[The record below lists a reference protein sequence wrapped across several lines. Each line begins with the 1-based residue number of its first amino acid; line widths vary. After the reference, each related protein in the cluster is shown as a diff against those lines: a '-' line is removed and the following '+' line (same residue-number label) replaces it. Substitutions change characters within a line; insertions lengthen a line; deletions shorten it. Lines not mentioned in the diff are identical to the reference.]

1 MDRARIPMPYDG
13 LTDKCGINTGIVL
26 ALAASAG
33 FQSRQNSCT
42 HSRWHGVVCTERLA
56 SYQSP
61 LVISKEGGEE
71 GLKISQINR

>member
-26 ALAASAG
+26 ALAASVG

-42 HSRWHGVVCTERLA
+42 HSRWHGGVCTERLA
-56 SYQSP
+56 
-61 LVISKEGGEE
+61 
-71 GLKISQINR
+71 